1 MTESIQVSTEDY
13 LSPPVLRAAQ
23 LLRHIAEGAT
33 VSNMART
40 ARELKINRTT
50 LLRLLHTLESERF
63 IEFQGE
69 GRGWR
74 IGVGLISLTAEAFF
88 SEDLVQ
94 VAVPVLAQLA
104 EVLDL
109 STHLGVLDRHEVV
122 YLVRRVPNHSFVSNI
137 RAGSRLPAHATVMG
151 RIILAH
157 LPVEVV
163 DQMYEGVQL
172 KAATAHT
179 PVTLSDL
186 RKQLHEDRLAGLAW
200 SDGFYDDGISS
211 VASAIFNAGG
221 VPVGAINATGQEK
234 SFSSADRRRLISGE
248 VMRGADEISR
258 RLGWVGLR
266 SPATDGLS
274 AGKVA

>member
-74 IGVGLISLTAEAFF
+74 IGIGLISLTAEAFF

-94 VAVPVLAQLA
+94 VAVPVLAKLA
-104 EVLDL
+104 EALDL

-137 RAGSRLPAHATVMG
+137 RAGSRLPAHATVIG

-157 LPVEVV
+157 MPVAVV

-172 KAATAHT
+172 QAATAHT
-179 PVTLSDL
+179 PVTLPDL

-211 VASAIFNAGG
+211 VASAIFEARGI
-221 VPVGAINATGQEK
+221 PVGAINATGQEK
-234 SFSSADRRRLISGE
+234 SFSSVDRRRLISDE
-248 VMRGADEISR
+248 VIRGADEISR
-258 RLGWVGLR
+258 RLGWVGVR
-266 SPATDGLS
+266 SHATNAIM